1 MKHYMV
7 VVEHTPDECL
17 RTMDE
22 LAYHTPELLE
32 QFWFGGIAGEHKGW
46 VIVDTDSEQD
56 ALEKLPP
63 ALRENADVVPV
74 RRYTAHSVRALHRM
88 AA

>member
-22 LAYHTPELLE
+22 LADNAPELLDE
-32 QFWFGGIAGEHKGW
+32 FWFAGAAGEHKGW
-46 VIVDTDSEQD
+46 AIVDADSEED

-63 ALRENADVVPV
+63 ALRDGADVVPV
-74 RRYTAHSVRALHRM
+74 RHYSMQSVKALHRM

>member
-32 QFWFGGIAGEHKGW
+32 QFCFGGIAGEHKGW
-46 VIVDTDSEQD
+46 MIVDAESE
-56 ALEKLPP
+56 
-63 ALRENADVVPV
+63 
-74 RRYTAHSVRALHRM
+74 
-88 AA
+88 